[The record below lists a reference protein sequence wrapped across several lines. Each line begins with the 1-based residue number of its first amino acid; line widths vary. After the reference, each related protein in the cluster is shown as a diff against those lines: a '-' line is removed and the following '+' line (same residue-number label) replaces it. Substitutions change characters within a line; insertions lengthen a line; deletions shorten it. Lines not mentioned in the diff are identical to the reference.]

1 MWDWDEMIKNTAIVY
16 AIGPQ
21 NTFAVHRREVNE
33 IAMTIDDGANE
44 SRDVVCD
51 FVVSNSWF
59 KCKIKQLLTL
69 ERNEMN
75 HALLKYEEN

>member
-1 MWDWDEMIKNTAIVY
+1 MIMHLAIAY
-16 AIGPQ
+16 AVSQ
-21 NTFAVHRREVNE
+21 RNTFAVHRREVNE
-33 IAMTIDDGANE
+33 IATRDDGVNE

-51 FVVSNSWF
+51 FDVSNSLF
-59 KCKIKQLLTL
+59 KFKIKQLLTL